1 MSTTGNVFR
10 MVVEELELEDKI
22 SVVDSKNLSTGIGL
36 MVLKAADMVK
46 EGKGRTE
53 LRWLAEC

>member
-1 MSTTGNVFR
+1 